1 MNNNKL
7 GTYLQSLR
15 KQQNYTQAFVA
26 QKIGVI
32 RQTYSHYETGRVCP
46 PIAVLCQL
54 ADFYE
59 IPVESLLDAA
69 DVSQQEEK
77 QKNESLYQLS
87 KSEQELIRLHRQLDE
102 RGQEDIMALIA
113 MLAEKNRNRPPSS
126 F

>member
-1 MNNNKL
+1 MNSNKL

-15 KQQNYTQAFVA
+15 KQNNYTQAFVA

-46 PIAVLCQL
+46 SIAVLCQL

-59 IPVESLLDAA
+59 IPVESLLEAA
-69 DVSQQEEK
+69 NVSQQEEH

-87 KSEQELIRLHRQLDE
+87 PKEQELICYHRQLDE
-102 RGQEDIMALIA
+102 RGQEDIMALLA
-113 MLAEKNRNRPPSS
+113 MLAKKNRNSP

>member
-26 QKIGVI
+26 QRVGVI
-32 RQTYSHYETGRVCP
+32 RQTYSHYETGRVFP
-46 PIAVLCQL
+46 SRAVLCQL

-59 IPVESLLDAA
+59 IPVESLLEAA
-69 DVSQQEEK
+69 NILQ

-87 KSEQELIRLHRQLDE
+87 KSEQELIRLYKQLDE
-102 RGQEDIMALIA
+102 RGQEDIMMLIA
-113 MLAEKNRNRPPSS
+113 MLAKKWRKNK
-126 F
+126 